1 MPEPVEEQK
10 RPPPLDTAGDEQQ
23 QQHAKRGVEETAA
36 KKNAP
41 TRKKSSGVNCGGS
54 GRVNETSS
62 PLVPV
67 VAPATLVISGASPSA
82 GSTTVTAGLAAA
94 LRYGTVED
102 ARRRKMLISS
112 DGDVFP
118 PFFCRCFGKFSIEKT
133 HTHLSRLLSLSL
145 FIPLLFTQLAGR
157 EVS

>member
-10 RPPPLDTAGDEQQ
+10 RPPPLDKAVDEQQ
-23 QQHAKRGVEETAA
+23 QQHAKRGVDETAA

-41 TRKKSSGVNCGGS
+41 TRKKSSDVNCGGS

-67 VAPATLVISGASPSA
+67 IAPATLVISGASPSA

-94 LRYGTVED
+94 LRYVTVED
-102 ARRRKMLISS
+102 ARRRKRLFSS
-112 DGDVFP
+112 DGVSPP
-118 PFFCRCFGKFSIEKT
+118 PFFADVSA
-133 HTHLSRLLSLSL
+133 SPRL
-145 FIPLLFTQLAGR
+145 
-157 EVS
+157 

>member
-10 RPPPLDTAGDEQQ
+10 RPPPLDKAVDEQQ
-23 QQHAKRGVEETAA
+23 QQHAKRGVDETAA

-41 TRKKSSGVNCGGS
+41 TRKKSSNVNCGGS
-54 GRVNETSS
+54 GRVNETTS

-94 LRYGTVED
+94 LRYVTVED
-102 ARRRKMLISS
+102 ARRRKRLFSS
-112 DGDVFP
+112 DGVSP
-118 PFFCRCFGKFSIEKT
+118 PPLFCRCFGKSSIEKT
-133 HTHLSRLLSLSL
+133 HAHLSTLLSLSL

>member
-1 MPEPVEEQK
+1 MPEPVEEEK
-10 RPPPLDTAGDEQQ
+10 RPPPLDKAVDEQQ

-41 TRKKSSGVNCGGS
+41 TRKKSSDVNCGGS

-62 PLVPV
+62 SLVPV

-102 ARRRKMLISS
+102 ARRRKRLFSS
-112 DGDVFP
+112 DGVSPP
-118 PFFCRCFGKFSIEKT
+118 PFFCRCFGKSSIEKT
-133 HTHLSRLLSLSL
+133 HAHLSTLLSLSL

>member
-10 RPPPLDTAGDEQQ
+10 RPPPLDKAVDEQQ
-23 QQHAKRGVEETAA
+23 QQHAKRGVDETAA

-41 TRKKSSGVNCGGS
+41 TRKKSSDVNCGGS

-67 VAPATLVISGASPSA
+67 IAPATLVISGASPSA

-94 LRYGTVED
+94 LRYVTVETHEGE
-102 ARRRKMLISS
+102 RGSFLLT
-112 DGDVFP
+112 VFP
-118 PFFCRCFGKFSIEKT
+118 PP
-133 HTHLSRLLSLSL
+133 L
-145 FIPLLFTQLAGR
+145 FLPMFRQVLD
-157 EVS
+157 